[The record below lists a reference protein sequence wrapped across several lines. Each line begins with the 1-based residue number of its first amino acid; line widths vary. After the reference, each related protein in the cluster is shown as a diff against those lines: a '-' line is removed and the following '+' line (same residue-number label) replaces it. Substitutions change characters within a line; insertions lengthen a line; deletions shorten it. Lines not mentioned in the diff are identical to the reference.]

1 MGALVVASL
10 FPNCFEKA
18 KAGGH
23 FLFFGLIVM
32 TLIKCTNVALAH
44 NSQLNPLFDGTFTL
58 KDMKDIVVRR
68 IRIEKKTTEA
78 IKRIKVK
85 SFNSFVITAISEKLE
100 RDFKIKQNCPF

>member
-1 MGALVVASL
+1 MGALVAVNL

-44 NSQLNPLFDGTFTL
+44 NVGGMVSCQLRATSISNKTKL
-58 KDMKDIVVRR
+58 K
-68 IRIEKKTTEA
+68 A
-78 IKRIKVK
+78 GGNA
-85 SFNSFVITAISEKLE
+85 SN
-100 RDFKIKQNCPF
+100 

>member
-32 TLIKCTNVALAH
+32 TLIKCRNVALAH
-44 NSQLNPLFDGTFTL
+44 NVERMSSGGLEATAFRITQRLKRKLNLNINTNP
-58 KDMKDIVVRR
+58 
-68 IRIEKKTTEA
+68 A
-78 IKRIKVK
+78 ITYTHCCTYVP
-85 SFNSFVITAISEKLE
+85 
-100 RDFKIKQNCPF
+100 DY